1 MLQTTTVL
9 QEAKTS
15 TTKTCL
21 AAIIVCEI
29 KMDQKWIQILVI
41 LVFYPTM
48 TSGDGDVRVMEG
60 ESVEIKCKPPEEF
73 YSTLIWFRVLDNSGM
88 EFIASFSR
96 GGSLKAPKA
105 LPPAFNMDKISKD
118 ILKLNSFSKAR
129 DSGTY
134 ICASIQNNAVKFG
147 EVTQVRGEVEVA
159 TRAPPT
165 TTANPRLPT
174 TTTPCV
180 CTNNIKPVETH
191 PTTYCSLIILGP
203 LAGGCGL
210 LFLLLVIT
218 ILYCNHVRTRRCP
231 HHHKRKPRSTAPG
244 KQMKVNRHIYSE

>member
-1 MLQTTTVL
+1 
-9 QEAKTS
+9 
-15 TTKTCL
+15 
-21 AAIIVCEI
+21 
-29 KMDQKWIQILVI
+29 
-41 LVFYPTM
+41 M

-147 EVTQVRGEVEVA
+147 EVTQVRGGEF
-159 TRAPPT
+159 
-165 TTANPRLPT
+165 
-174 TTTPCV
+174 C
-180 CTNNIKPVETH
+180 
-191 PTTYCSLIILGP
+191 
-203 LAGGCGL
+203 
-210 LFLLLVIT
+210 FLCLV
-218 ILYCNHVRTRRCP
+218 
-231 HHHKRKPRSTAPG
+231 
-244 KQMKVNRHIYSE
+244 